1 MPKKDYSRL
10 SQIDYCIQNY
20 YSKYLAGSVERTFKE
35 VNAKRKQESV
45 ETYKKMGSAYSSGM
59 AFAPLSA
66 SLHVSNLAQEEANK
80 HGWNKRDDDAVA
92 KMIAY
97 RWLNNKDI
105 NNDYFVLLTE
115 LYAEVLR
122 KNGGKDTEQLRMSTA
137 NYLNM
142 RLRECMIEQLARK
155 KMPKGSVDYIVSHS
169 ISDSI
174 LATVCDFAS
183 TSRKKGAFEDETD
196 GKAEKLYNPSKLE
209 KATALVGSNAIDWV
223 TLGGVGGTA
232 GSATKMARSFGKF
245 MLYDFAARK
254 TLIPATNA
262 TIKYGT
268 KAWNKITGDNKIIS
282 NTTCM
287 EDASQELF
295 HDSTA
300 ASRIMAGSKAY
311 GKSGTELISRVNDQ
325 LSKGHKI
332 KVGRPTFNMEVKAES
347 LKLCKSSAGSSKK
360 MLKSMTTFF
369 DHQAIPYNAHAVPPQ
384 WMAAKSAKQ
393 CRAFAS
399 YFYGIAKQCSMERR
413 DGAKVNGHYM
423 PLKAISQR
431 AYDYAHAAVYLDDYT
446 AARRA
451 ENASRYHSK
460 GHSGESR
467 HTSSHISHAASPSQ
481 PSYQRQSTA
490 TSGIQPVVTSP
501 NQPSSGS
508 YVKHDVNPQLAGW
521 QKSLEGMGLGDFG
534 TLGKNLGYIFAMLPD
549 MLIGMF
555 TGKNPDMRMK
565 NNILPLASILMGM
578 FTKNKMLKL
587 MFMGM
592 GGMSLLNNAGHAAL
606 AQRDRAQSD
615 NRVRQ
620 YKIYNDEPL
629 DPRIKNPVVKGKSML
644 CEIDGKHLVIQI
656 NKDDALYCY
665 EKGLLPLN
673 VLANSV
679 LKAYDKEQDNL
690 NMEYD
695 RQQNLQQ
702 DTRQAMHIK

>member
-1 MPKKDYSRL
+1 MSQKKDYSRL

-20 YSKYLAGSVERTFKE
+20 YSRYLAGSVEKTFKE
-35 VNAKRKQESV
+35 VNAKRRQESV
-45 ETYKKMGSAYSSGM
+45 DTLKKMSSAYSSGN

-66 SLHVSNLAQEEANK
+66 SLHVANLAQEEANK

-92 KMIAY
+92 KMIAK
-97 RWLNNKDI
+97 RWLKNKNF

-122 KNGGKDTEQLRMSTA
+122 KNGGKNSEQLRMSTA

-155 KMPKGSVDYIVSHS
+155 KMPKSSANYIVRHS
-169 ISDSI
+169 ISDSFW
-174 LATVCDFAS
+174 ATVCDFAS

-209 KATALVGSNAIDWV
+209 KAAALVGSNAIDWV

-245 MLYDFAARK
+245 MMYDLAARK
-254 TLIPATNA
+254 ALIPATNA

-268 KAWNKITGDNKIIS
+268 KAWNKITGDNKVIS

-300 ASRIMAGSKAY
+300 AAKIMAGSKAY
-311 GKSGTELISRVNDQ
+311 GRTGTELISRVNDQ

-332 KVGRPTFNMEVKAES
+332 KVGRPTFSMEVKAES
-347 LKLCKSSAGSSKK
+347 LKLCKASAGSSKR

-369 DHQAIPYNAHAVPPQ
+369 DRQAIPYNSNARPPQ
-384 WMAAKSAKQ
+384 WMAAKTSKQ
-393 CRAFAS
+393 CRAFGS

-413 DGAKVNGHYM
+413 EGAKVNGKYM
-423 PLKAISQR
+423 TLKAISQR
-431 AYDYAHAAVYLDDYT
+431 AYDYAHAAVLLDEMT
-446 AARRA
+446 VARKA
-451 ENASRYHSK
+451 ENAR
-460 GHSGESR
+460 R
-467 HTSSHISHAASPSQ
+467 SQ
-481 PSYQRQSTA
+481 PHSHRSGGHHYSPTSVSQSTPQYQ
-490 TSGIQPVVTSP
+490 TNGIQPVVDSQA
-501 NQPSSGS
+501 QPATGS
-508 YVKHDVNPQLAGW
+508 YVKQEVNPQLSGW
-521 QKSLEGMGLGDFG
+521 QKGLQNMGLGDFG
-534 TLGKNLGYIFAMLPD
+534 TLGQNLGYVFAMLPD

-555 TGKNPDMRMK
+555 TGKNQDMRLK
-565 NNILPLASILMGM
+565 DNLLPFASILMGM
-578 FTKNKMLKL
+578 FTKNKLLKL

-606 AQRDRAQSD
+606 TQREREEKK
-615 NRVRQ
+615 VRQ
-620 YKIYNDEPL
+620 YKIYQDEPL
-629 DPRIKNPVVKGKSML
+629 NPRIKNPVIKGKSMV
-644 CEIDGKHLVIQI
+644 CEIDGKNLVIQI
-656 NKDDALYCY
+656 NKDEALYCY
-665 EKGLLPLN
+665 EKGILPLN

-679 LKAYDKEQDNL
+679 LKAYDREQSNIAS
-690 NMEYD
+690 EYD
-695 RQQNLQQ
+695 RQQNMQEEN
-702 DTRQAMHIK
+702 RQAVQLK

>member
-20 YSKYLAGSVERTFKE
+20 YSRYLAGDVEKTFNAVNKKRTQE
-35 VNAKRKQESV
+35 VLDYYN
-45 ETYKKMGSAYSSGM
+45 YSANLPQDGFGMSQLVNYDVAQRLANRQGKWSS
-59 AFAPLSA
+59 
-66 SLHVSNLAQEEANK
+66 K
-80 HGWNKRDDDAVA
+80 DDDAIA
-92 KMIAY
+92 KGIVE
-97 RWLNNKDI
+97 RWQRNKTFQKDLGI
-105 NNDYFVLLTE
+105 LMKEFYLELL
-115 LYAEVLR
+115 R
-122 KNGGKDTEQLRMSTA
+122 RNGGQDKDGRIAENTYAYFNL
-137 NYLNM
+137 
-142 RLRECMIEQLARK
+142 RLREAMVNQLARK
-155 KMPKGSVDYIVSHS
+155 QVPKHSAEYIASSIIKESTISLLMSQRTSGSFEEEVE
-169 ISDSI
+169 
-174 LATVCDFAS
+174 
-183 TSRKKGAFEDETD
+183 KK
-196 GKAEKLYNPSKLE
+196 KEKLYNPSKIE
-209 KATALVGSNAIDWV
+209 KAAGWVGSEAFDWV
-223 TLGGVGGTA
+223 ALGGPIGVGTTAKAAASVVRTA
-232 GSATKMARSFGKF
+232 GTDYVLGKAIKLAHGSAPQ
-245 MLYDFAARK
+245 K
-254 TLIPATNA
+254 TTLQ
-262 TIKYGT
+262 
-268 KAWNKITGDNKIIS
+268 DV
-282 NTTCM
+282 
-287 EDASQELF
+287 SQELF

-384 WMAAKSAKQ
+384 WMAAKSTKQ

-413 DGAKVNGHYM
+413 DGVKVNGHYM

-481 PSYQRQSTA
+481 PSYQRQGTA

-534 TLGKNLGYIFAMLPD
+534 TLGKDLGYIFAMLPD

-606 AQRDRAQSD
+606 AQRDRVQSD